1 MRYAVLTTL
10 LTRPITAVSLA
21 FIVPLSVLGFML
33 PSNKSLADLVFV
45 SVAMGGATGLTIGG
59 TISSAARCTFAW
71 TLPGFRRGALLT
83 FVASGAAASAFVACL
98 LVLSGRG
105 TAAILP
111 ALTGFAAFACGGA
124 LAIAPEGMWLQA
136 FLWMGLVGLNV
147 SGIAPRRWFA
157 AAAEPA
163 GAVLATGIAI
173 GALGAAFGA
182 RAWRWAGLFPGDRQD
197 TGSLAER
204 LRRIPWRLHLRS
216 RRQATVQRQAEP
228 GSFSPT
234 STARCVL
241 ALRRERPSVTR
252 AAGVVK
258 VLVLMPVWFAFTHRG
273 LNLSAAGAASM
284 LLPAM
289 GVLLLLN
296 DSSNHRASYPWS
308 RPLHRRAAY
317 VEQVL
322 RSAGFVVL
330 GPTVLGIGLVLARA
344 DTPSADAIARVLAA
358 SVILLP
364 IARLVHGVRPNGD
377 GLDGGESAILF
388 GMLLV
393 VGSLWAAAI
402 ERWLPV
408 LAPSLVG
415 QAAVMAVLIVGSQA
429 LYWRHLGRHF
439 STRDLA

>member
-1 MRYAVLTTL
+1 MRFEVLTTL

-21 FIVPLSVLGFML
+21 FIVPLSVFGLVL
-33 PSNKSLADLVFV
+33 SSNKSLADLLFV
-45 SVAMGGATGLTIGG
+45 SIATGGVSGLTIGG
-59 TISSAARCTFAW
+59 TISSAFRCTFAW

-83 FVASGAAASAFVACL
+83 FAASGAVAAASVGCL
-98 LVLSGRG
+98 LVLFGKG
-105 TAAILP
+105 AAAFLP
-111 ALTGFAAFACGGA
+111 ALTTFAAFACGGA

-163 GAVLATGIAI
+163 GTVLATGIAI

-182 RAWRWAGLFPGDRQD
+182 RAWRWAGLFPGDTRD
-197 TGSLAER
+197 TEPLGER
-204 LRRIPWRLHLRS
+204 LRRLTWWPRRRS
-216 RRQATVQRQAEP
+216 RRPATFWRPVEP
-228 GSFSPT
+228 GSFTPT

-241 ALRRERPSVTR
+241 ALRGERPSVTR

-273 LNLSAAGAASM
+273 LNLSAAAAASM

-296 DSSNHRASYPWS
+296 DRSNHRASYPWS

-322 RSAGFVVL
+322 LSAGFVVL

-344 DTPSADAIARVLAA
+344 EAPSADAIARVLAA
-358 SVILLP
+358 SVIVLP
-364 IARLVHGVRPNGD
+364 IARLVHGVRPDRD
-377 GLDGGESAILF
+377 GLDATESAMLF

-393 VGSLWAAAI
+393 MSGFWARAV

-408 LAPSLVG
+408 LAPSVVG
-415 QAAVMAVLIVGSQA
+415 QAAVMAILIAASQV